1 MIIFLWK
8 KNAFYYMLKKELLMK
23 KNKLNKVMLF
33 MLCSPVIMASVLLTI
48 SPVSGEGNAPQLT
61 DKESINEVLEAMTLE
76 EKASLLVGGNIQEL
90 EDEEDEII
98 GDQAER
104 VPGAAGETQAI
115 ERLGIPSI
123 VLADG
128 PMGVR
133 IAPTRENDD
142 NTYHAT
148 KFPAPNVLASS
159 WDSEL
164 VYEVGKATAH
174 EAKEY
179 GIDLLLA
186 PGMNIQSYLLNSRNY
201 EYFSEDPYVSGVLA
215 TAFVNGVQNQGIGTT
230 LKHFAV
236 YNQRAD
242 NTINAIISQRAL
254 REIYLKAFGMTV
266 KDTDPWAVMAS
277 YNKINGR
284 WATESEELLTSVLR
298 EDWPFTGFVMTDWEF
313 GQRDI
318 SRQMNA
324 GLNLLMPG
332 REEQVESIVN
342 AVQEGTLDERIV
354 DRNVREILE
363 IIVRTPTFLEYE
375 HSDDP
380 NLAANAEVARH
391 AAADGMVLLKNAEGT
406 LPLKENLSVSIF
418 GTPQVEP
425 MTGGRGSALVYPPYE
440 VSIPEGLEKSSFT
453 LNQDLYDKYQTY
465 VAELRDTEEFG
476 QIGEGIFDATFPTL
490 PEMDVAEE
498 SVKAAETSDLG
509 VIILASEF
517 GSYGADRSLEDFY
530 LSESKQKMIDDVSNA
545 FKEVGK
551 PVVVILNVEGPVEV
565 VSWRDKVDAIL
576 LSWQPGQELG
586 NAVADVLT
594 GHVNP
599 SGKLPQT
606 FPIDYHDLPY
616 SDRYPGTE
624 DFVYKEDIYVGYRY
638 HTTFNLESAYE
649 FGYGLSYTDFDYSN
663 IRVNRN
669 GKFKDKITVFA
680 TIKNV
685 GDVPGREVVQV
696 YVKAPD
702 GKLEKPELELKA
714 FNKTKE
720 LKPGKKENLKFELD
734 AKNLA
739 SFDENLS
746 AWILEKGMYEVK
758 IGASSEDIKGTTTFF
773 VKKDMIIEEVND
785 VLAPEEDF
793 KRLSKRD
800 NK

>member
-1 MIIFLWK
+1 
-8 KNAFYYMLKKELLMK
+8 MK
-23 KNKLNKVMLF
+23 KKLDKAIISMI
-33 MLCSPVIMASVLLTI
+33 CSTLIMSSVYLNM
-48 SPVSGEGNAPQLT
+48 SAVSGQENFPQLT
-61 DKESINEVLEAMTLE
+61 DKESINGVIAAMTLE
-76 EKASLLVGGNIQEL
+76 EKAALLVGGNTQEL
-90 EDEEDEII
+90 EDDEDEII

-133 IAPTRENDD
+133 IDPTREDD
-142 NTYHAT
+142 ANTYYAT
-148 KFPAPNVLASS
+148 KFPAPNALAST
-159 WDSEL
+159 WDPEL
-164 VYEVGKATAH
+164 VYEVGKAVAH

-186 PGMNIQSYLLNSRNY
+186 PGMNIQSYLLNGRNY
-201 EYFSEDPYVSGVLA
+201 EYFSEDPYVTGMLA

-230 LKHFAV
+230 LKHFAA

-242 NTINAIISQRAL
+242 NTINAIVSQRAL
-254 REIYLKAFGMTV
+254 REIYLKGFEMAV
-266 KDTDPWAVMAS
+266 KSADPWAVMAS
-277 YNKINGR
+277 YNKINGT

-298 EDWPFTGFVMTDWEF
+298 QDWPFNGFVMTDWEF
-313 GQRDI
+313 GQRDT
-318 SRQMNA
+318 SQQMNA

-354 DRNVREILE
+354 DRNVRDILE
-363 IIVRTPTFLEYE
+363 IIVETPTFLEYD
-375 HSDDP
+375 HSDVP
-380 NLAANAEVARH
+380 HLAANADVSRH
-391 AAADGMVLLKNAEGT
+391 AAADGMVLLKNDERT
-406 LPLKENLSVSIF
+406 LPLKSGLTVSLF

-440 VSIPEGLEKSSFT
+440 VSIPEGLENKGFT
-453 LNQDLYDKYQTY
+453 LDQDLYDKYQTY
-465 VAELRDTEEFG
+465 VAELRATEEFG
-476 QIGEGIFDATFPTL
+476 QIGEGIFDTTFPTL

-498 SVKAAETSDLG
+498 AIKAANESDVG
-509 VIILASEF
+509 IIILTSEF
-517 GSYGADRSLEDFY
+517 GSYGADRSLDDFY
-530 LSESKQKMIDDVSNA
+530 LSESKQKMIDDVSTA
-545 FKEVGK
+545 FEEAGK
-551 PVVVILNVEGPVEV
+551 PVVVILNVEGPIEV

-586 NAVADVLT
+586 NAVSDVLV
-594 GHVNP
+594 GEVNLA
-599 SGKLPQT
+599 GKLPQT

-616 SDRYPGTE
+616 SDRYPGTD
-624 DFVYKEDIYVGYRY
+624 DFVYEEDIYVGYRY
-638 HTTFNLESAYE
+638 HTTFDLETAYE

-680 TIKNV
+680 TVENV
-685 GDVPGREVVQV
+685 GEVPGREVVQV

-720 LKPGKKENLKFELD
+720 LQPGKKENLKFELD

-746 AWILEKGMYEVK
+746 AWVLEKGTYEVK
-758 IGASSEDIKGTTTFF
+758 VGASSEDIKGTTTFS
-773 VKKDMIIEEVND
+773 VKKDMMIEKVND
-785 VLAPEEDF
+785 VLAPEVDF

-800 NK
+800 NKG

>member
-1 MIIFLWK
+1 
-8 KNAFYYMLKKELLMK
+8 MK
-23 KNKLNKVMLF
+23 KKLDKAIISMI
-33 MLCSPVIMASVLLTI
+33 CSTLIMSSVYLNM
-48 SPVSGEGNAPQLT
+48 SAVSGQENFPQLT
-61 DKESINEVLEAMTLE
+61 DKESINGVIEAMTLE
-76 EKASLLVGGNIQEL
+76 EKAALLVGGNTQEL
-90 EDEEDEII
+90 EDDEDEII

-133 IAPTRENDD
+133 IDPTREDD
-142 NTYHAT
+142 ANTYYAT
-148 KFPAPNVLASS
+148 KFPAPNALAST
-159 WDSEL
+159 WDPEL
-164 VYEVGKATAH
+164 VYEVGKAVAH

-186 PGMNIQSYLLNSRNY
+186 PGMNIQSYLLNGRNY
-201 EYFSEDPYVSGVLA
+201 EYFSEDPYVTGMLA

-230 LKHFAV
+230 LKHFAA

-242 NTINAIISQRAL
+242 NTINAIVSQRAL
-254 REIYLKAFGMTV
+254 REIYLKGFEMAV
-266 KDTDPWAVMAS
+266 KSADPWAVMAS
-277 YNKINGR
+277 YNKINGT

-298 EDWPFTGFVMTDWEF
+298 QDWPFNGFVMTDWEF
-313 GQRDI
+313 GQRDTF
-318 SRQMNA
+318 QQTNA

-354 DRNVREILE
+354 DRNVRDILE
-363 IIVRTPTFLEYE
+363 IIVETPTFLEYD
-375 HSDDP
+375 HSDAP
-380 NLAANAEVARH
+380 HLAANADVSRH
-391 AAADGMVLLKNAEGT
+391 AAADGMVLLKNDERT
-406 LPLKENLSVSIF
+406 LPLKSGLTVSLF

-440 VSIPEGLEKSSFT
+440 VSIPEGLENKGFT
-453 LNQDLYDKYQTY
+453 LDQDLYDKYQTY
-465 VAELRDTEEFG
+465 VAELRATKEFG
-476 QIGEGIFDATFPTL
+476 QIGEGIFDTTFPTL

-498 SVKAAETSDLG
+498 AIKAANESDVG
-509 VIILASEF
+509 IIILASEF
-517 GSYGADRSLEDFY
+517 GSYGADRSLDDFY
-530 LSESKQKMIDDVSNA
+530 LSESKQKMIDDVSTA
-545 FKEVGK
+545 FEEVGK
-551 PVVVILNVEGPVEV
+551 PVVVILNVEGPIEV

-586 NAVADVLT
+586 NAVSDVLV
-594 GHVNP
+594 GEVNP
-599 SGKLPQT
+599 AGKLPQT

-616 SDRYPGTE
+616 SDRYPGTD
-624 DFVYKEDIYVGYRY
+624 DFVYEEDIYVGYRY
-638 HTTFNLESAYE
+638 HTTFDLETAYE

-680 TIKNV
+680 TVENV
-685 GDVPGREVVQV
+685 GEVPGREVVQV

-720 LKPGKKENLKFELD
+720 LQPGKKENLKFELD

-746 AWILEKGMYEVK
+746 AWVLEKGTYEVK
-758 IGASSEDIKGTTTFF
+758 VGASSEDIKGTTTFS
-773 VKKDMIIEEVND
+773 VKKDMMIEKVND
-785 VLAPEEDF
+785 VLAPEVDF

-800 NK
+800 NKG

>member
-1 MIIFLWK
+1 MICSTLIMSSV
-8 KNAFYYMLKKELLMK
+8 Y
-23 KNKLNKVMLF
+23 LNM
-33 MLCSPVIMASVLLTI
+33 SA
-48 SPVSGEGNAPQLT
+48 VSGQENFPQLT
-61 DKESINEVLEAMTLE
+61 DKESINGVIAAMTLE
-76 EKASLLVGGNIQEL
+76 EKAALLVGGNTQEL
-90 EDEEDEII
+90 EDDEDEII

-133 IAPTRENDD
+133 IDPTREDD
-142 NTYHAT
+142 ANTYYAT
-148 KFPAPNVLASS
+148 KFPAPNALAST
-159 WDSEL
+159 WDPEL
-164 VYEVGKATAH
+164 VYEVGKAVAH

-186 PGMNIQSYLLNSRNY
+186 PGMNIQSYLLNGRNY
-201 EYFSEDPYVSGVLA
+201 EYFSEDPYVTGMLA

-230 LKHFAV
+230 LKHFAA

-242 NTINAIISQRAL
+242 NTINAIVSQRAL
-254 REIYLKAFGMTV
+254 REIYLKGFEMAV
-266 KDTDPWAVMAS
+266 KSADPWAVMAS
-277 YNKINGR
+277 YNKINGT

-298 EDWPFTGFVMTDWEF
+298 QDWPFNGFVMTDWEF
-313 GQRDI
+313 GQRDT
-318 SRQMNA
+318 SQQMNA

-354 DRNVREILE
+354 DRNVRDILE
-363 IIVRTPTFLEYE
+363 IIVETPTFLEYD
-375 HSDDP
+375 HSDVP
-380 NLAANAEVARH
+380 HLAANADVSRH
-391 AAADGMVLLKNAEGT
+391 AAADGMVLLKNDERT
-406 LPLKENLSVSIF
+406 LPLKSGLTVSLF

-440 VSIPEGLEKSSFT
+440 VSIPEGLENKGFT
-453 LNQDLYDKYQTY
+453 LDQDLYDKYQTY
-465 VAELRDTEEFG
+465 VAELRATEEFG
-476 QIGEGIFDATFPTL
+476 QIGEGIFDTTFPTL

-498 SVKAAETSDLG
+498 AIKAANESDVG
-509 VIILASEF
+509 IIILTSEF
-517 GSYGADRSLEDFY
+517 GSYGADRSLDDFY
-530 LSESKQKMIDDVSNA
+530 LSESKQKMIDDVSTA
-545 FKEVGK
+545 FEEAGK
-551 PVVVILNVEGPVEV
+551 PVVVILNVEGPIEV

-586 NAVADVLT
+586 NAVSDVLV
-594 GHVNP
+594 GEVNLA
-599 SGKLPQT
+599 GKLPQT

-616 SDRYPGTE
+616 SDRYPGTD
-624 DFVYKEDIYVGYRY
+624 DFVYEEDIYVGYRY
-638 HTTFNLESAYE
+638 HTTFDLETAYE

-680 TIKNV
+680 TVENV
-685 GDVPGREVVQV
+685 GEVPGREVVQV

-720 LKPGKKENLKFELD
+720 LQPGKKENLKFELD

-746 AWILEKGMYEVK
+746 AWVLEKGTYEVK
-758 IGASSEDIKGTTTFF
+758 VGASSEDIKGTTTFS
-773 VKKDMIIEEVND
+773 VKKDMMIEKVND
-785 VLAPEEDF
+785 VLAPEVDF

-800 NK
+800 NKG

>member
-1 MIIFLWK
+1 
-8 KNAFYYMLKKELLMK
+8 
-23 KNKLNKVMLF
+23 
-33 MLCSPVIMASVLLTI
+33 MASVLLTI